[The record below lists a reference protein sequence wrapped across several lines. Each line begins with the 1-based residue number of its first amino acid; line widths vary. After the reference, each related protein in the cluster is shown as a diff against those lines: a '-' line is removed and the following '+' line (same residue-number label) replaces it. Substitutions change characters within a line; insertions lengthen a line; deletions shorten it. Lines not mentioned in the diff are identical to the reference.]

1 MMYGKIIL
9 LLALY
14 FKDGFVYLWNLIIAV
29 ENLIWSLRKKQF
41 WGLDKVK
48 LSSFF
53 LVIDILVPKSKDM
66 KNKGQLTKLRGTDTQ
81 ATGLDKPCT

>member
-14 FKDGFVYLWNLIIAV
+14 FKDGFVYLWNLIIVV
-29 ENLIWSLRKKQF
+29 ENLIWSLREKQF

-66 KNKGQLTKLRGTDTQ
+66 KK
-81 ATGLDKPCT
+81 